1 MNFFEAQERARTQ
14 TSLLVVLFVAALL
27 ALTAL
32 TTILVVIFLYLQ
44 SEIEKPINIHEF
56 TRTLNSSGS
65 MDKALV
71 GMWSHFSWTLTGA
84 IALGIMA
91 VVVIAASFKTASL
104 ASGGKIVAEMLDGEL
119 IDPSTNDL
127 DERKVLNVVQE
138 MAIASGVPVPSVYL
152 LPENAINA
160 FAAGDQPHNTVIGV
174 TRGSVS
180 LLSRDELQGVIA
192 HEFSHIFNGDMKLN
206 MQLTS
211 VLFGILVIGQI
222 GEGLVRASFTT
233 KSKDTDESKKLQ
245 VLGLGLGLGLI
256 VIGYAGS
263 FFGNLIKAA
272 ICRQREFLADAT
284 SVQYTRDPTGI
295 AGALKKIGGYIYGSD
310 IESPHAHEV
319 SHFFFGAGVRARFLE
334 LDTHP
339 PLTKRIL
346 AIEPRWAGDYP
357 IVLIP
362 ALVIQDDWVDPKTE
376 LKEPFSSRESAV
388 LSAVSAWK
396 TGPESG
402 VRSQTMITSVGAP
415 SQEHLE
421 HVRTLLTTI
430 PEPLV
435 ALAREP
441 YGCRAVILLLLSQTE
456 KRADVL
462 HKQMQHLKS
471 LADENLYRLVQE
483 TQEQMQ
489 QLDVTCRLPL
499 LEMAVPAFKMLSKK
513 QNKEF
518 MDVMMKFIRADYH
531 IAPYEWALY
540 RIISAAASSEQS
552 AGKIKLVKTVNLNQ
566 LQEECCLL
574 ISVLALGSSGDS
586 DMLRDRFDSGWRQLE
601 LPRAAV
607 NVDVMNNL
615 ERLDLAVERLCD
627 LAPLKKLQL
636 LQACCASAQSD
647 SIVTPE
653 EVELVR
659 AIAGALNTPMPP
671 LLLGQ
676 TLH

>member
-14 TSLLVVLFVAALL
+14 TSLLVVLFVAAIV

-32 TTILVVIFLYLQ
+32 TTTLVVIFLYLQ
-44 SEIEKPINIHEF
+44 SEIEKPIDN
-56 TRTLNSSGS
+56 
-65 MDKALV
+65 ALV
-71 GMWSHFSWTLTGA
+71 GVWSHFSWTLTGA

-91 VVVIAASFKTASL
+91 VVVMAASFKMASL
-104 ASGGKIVAEMLDGEL
+104 ASGGKIVAEMLGGKL

-152 LPENAINA
+152 LPEKAINA

-206 MQLTS
+206 MKLS
-211 VLFGILVIGQI
+211 GLLFGILVIGQI
-222 GEGLVRASFTT
+222 GEVLVRASITT

-245 VLGLGLGLGLI
+245 VLGLGLI
-256 VIGYAGS
+256 VIGYAGY
-263 FFGNLIKAA
+263 FFGNLIKAT
-272 ICRQREFLADAT
+272 ICQQREFLADAT
-284 SVQYTRDPTGI
+284 SVQYTRDPAGI
-295 AGALKKIGGYIYGSD
+295 AGALKKIGGYVYRSD

-319 SHFFFGAGVRARFLE
+319 SHFFFGAGVRPRFFE

-339 PLTKRIL
+339 PLAKRIL

-357 IVLIP
+357 IVSVP
-362 ALVIQDDWVDPKTE
+362 DLVIQDDWVDPKTE

-388 LSAVSAWK
+388 LSAVSAWV

-415 SQEHLE
+415 SQKHLE

-471 LADENLYRLVQE
+471 LADESLYRLVQE

-489 QLDVTCRLPL
+489 LLDVACRLPL

-518 MDVMMKFIRADYH
+518 MDVMMKFIRADYL

-552 AGKIKLVKTVNLNQ
+552 AVKIKLVKTFNLNQ

-586 DMLRDRFDSGWRQLE
+586 DMIRDRFDSGWRQLE
-601 LPRAAV
+601 LPRATV

-627 LAPLKKLQL
+627 LAPLNKLQL

>member
-14 TSLLVVLFVAALL
+14 TSLLVVLFVAAIV

-32 TTILVVIFLYLQ
+32 TTILVVMFLYLQ

-56 TRTLNSSGS
+56 NRTLNSSGS

-71 GMWSHFSWTLTGA
+71 GVWSHFSWTLTGA

-104 ASGGKIVAEMLDGEL
+104 ASGGKTVAEMLDGKL

-160 FAAGDQPHNTVIGV
+160 FAAGDQLHNTVIGV
-174 TRGSVS
+174 TRGCVS
-180 LLSRDELQGVIA
+180 LLNRDELQGVIA

-206 MQLTS
+206 MQLTG

-222 GEGLVRASFTT
+222 GEGLLRASITT

-245 VLGLGLGLGLI
+245 ALGLGLGLI

-295 AGALKKIGGYIYGSD
+295 AGALKKIGGYVYGSD

-319 SHFFFGAGVRARFLE
+319 SHFFFGAGVRARFFE

-339 PLTKRIL
+339 PLAKRIL

-357 IVLIP
+357 IVSIP
-362 ALVIQDDWVDPKTE
+362 TLVIQDDWVDPKTE
-376 LKEPFSSRESAV
+376 LKEPFSNRESAV
-388 LSAVSAWK
+388 LSAVSAWV

-402 VRSQTMITSVGAP
+402 VRSQTMITSVGTP

-471 LADENLYRLVQE
+471 LADESLYRLVQE

-489 QLDVTCRLPL
+489 LLDVACRLPL

-518 MDVMMKFIRADYH
+518 MDVVMKFIRADYH

-540 RIISAAASSEQS
+540 RIISTAASSEQS
-552 AGKIKLVKTVNLNQ
+552 TVKIKLVKTFNLNQ

-601 LPRAAV
+601 LPRASV

-627 LAPLKKLQL
+627 LAPLNKLQL
-636 LQACCASAQSD
+636 LQACCVSAQSD
-647 SIVTPE
+647 NIVTPE